1 MDIKEKKSNQTLPDS
16 VFIRKA
22 PTDLW
27 RCEHILFSVL
37 QQTFQVLFIFSLGEA
52 VSLVQLVQCC
62 FPSDILDI

>member
-52 VSLVQLVQCC
+52 VSLV
-62 FPSDILDI
+62 